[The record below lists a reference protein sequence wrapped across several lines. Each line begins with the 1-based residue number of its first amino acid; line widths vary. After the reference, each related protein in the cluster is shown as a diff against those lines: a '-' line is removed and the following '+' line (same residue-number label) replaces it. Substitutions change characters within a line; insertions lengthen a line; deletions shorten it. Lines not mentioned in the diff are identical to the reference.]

1 MWVVLP
7 SPYLQSA
14 VPGGLGR
21 LDLSGAC
28 AATLNPSAI
37 TIPIT
42 ASDLIRMNPPGWN
55 SECEPY
61 SLQSSHVRIRR
72 PQGRA
77 GKARVYDGACSRTT
91 GRYLRR
97 AYRRFGT
104 GRPARSV
111 LSKRAAAREARYGR
125 ADNP

>member
-7 SPYLQSA
+7 SAYLQSA

-42 ASDLIRMNPPGWN
+42 ANNLLRMNPPGWN

-61 SLQSSHVRIRR
+61 SLQSRHVRVRR
-72 PQGRA
+72 PQRRA
-77 GKARVYDGACSRTT
+77 GKARVHDGPCARPPC
-91 GRYLRR
+91 RYLRR
-97 AYRRFGT
+97 ADRRFGT
-104 GRPARSV
+104 GGAARRLLPELAPARQ
-111 LSKRAAAREARYGR
+111 
-125 ADNP
+125 